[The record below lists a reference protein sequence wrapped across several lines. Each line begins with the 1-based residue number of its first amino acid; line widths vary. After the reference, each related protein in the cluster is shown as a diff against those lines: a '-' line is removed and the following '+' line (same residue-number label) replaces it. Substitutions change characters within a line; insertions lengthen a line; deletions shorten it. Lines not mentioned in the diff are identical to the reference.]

1 MPRPPSRAEIGWQD
15 GSRLRRVAPM
25 GMLRRRPLG
34 EAGAGAVAGWDQPW
48 PSGMAMSATWVD
60 GRNEPMRLA
69 RPVSRLT
76 LWKL

>member
-1 MPRPPSRAEIGWQD
+1 
-15 GSRLRRVAPM
+15 M

-48 PSGMAMSATWVD
+48 PSGMAMSATWAD
-60 GRNEPMRLA
+60 GRNEPMRLT